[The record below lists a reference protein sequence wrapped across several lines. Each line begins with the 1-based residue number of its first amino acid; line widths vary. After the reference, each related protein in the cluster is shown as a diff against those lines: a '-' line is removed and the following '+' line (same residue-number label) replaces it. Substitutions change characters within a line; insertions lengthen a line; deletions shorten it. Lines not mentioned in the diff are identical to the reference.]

1 MRYLFLVFLLIP
13 LNSYSACTPETIQ
26 FYLDKGFTHEQVTK
40 LCAESSTAAPT
51 YQPYQKP
58 VVIYQE
64 GGGSGNS
71 VEERRAVNELRG
83 GLDVRSVDIT
93 DDQIN
98 YIRNVCVRGG
108 QSPDKEQRVE
118 ACIDVAFSISRDGL
132 QVIESGAGLL
142 LFGQQQIEVTSSEI
156 KRKHVVADPW
166 AKYLPDVRFQLK
178 RKYEAK
184 EKGNTT
190 ILPVRKSSSPSQIVS
205 ALRTIASTTESRK
218 AGTDQSEVAKVLD
231 DSYVP
236 PTEEEYLESTPT
248 YDDIQEEKK
257 KKKKW
262 WNPFD

>member
-1 MRYLFLVFLLIP
+1 M
-13 LNSYSACTPETIQ
+13 
-26 FYLDKGFTHEQVTK
+26 
-40 LCAESSTAAPT
+40 AA
-51 YQPYQKP
+51 
-58 VVIYQE
+58 
-64 GGGSGNS
+64 
-71 VEERRAVNELRG
+71 
-83 GLDVRSVDIT
+83 RSVDVT
-93 DDQIN
+93 ENDIN

-108 QSPDKEQRVE
+108 QSPDVDQRVE
-118 ACIDVAFSISRDGL
+118 ACIDVAFSISRDEL
-132 QVIESGAGLL
+132 QVLESGAGLL
-142 LFGQQQIEVTSSEI
+142 LFGQQQIEVASSEI
-156 KRKHVVADPW
+156 KRKYVVADPW

-184 EKGNTT
+184 EKGNKT
-190 ILPVRKSSSPSQIVS
+190 ILPVRKSSSPTQIVS
-205 ALRTIASTTESRK
+205 ALKTIASNTESRK